1 MTKPHHLLVFSEH
14 LPQPKASAAGR
25 RLNEILVLFSKAGFQ
40 ITHIYSS
47 DIQLFDEVELPL
59 YQQLKLPINNQS
71 VQAKLKALNPSYVL
85 FDRFVME
92 EKWAWRIHDLFPEA
106 VRILDLEDLHCLR
119 KTREFCLKN
128 KVKYS
133 DDILK
138 TQEISKRELAS
149 IVRSDL
155 TLVISKFE
163 YDLLI
168 NTFKIPE
175 KQLFYLP
182 FLTDSSS
189 KTKALTFE
197 ERKDF
202 IWIGG
207 YKHPPNVDAVRYL
220 KSSIWPKIRTELPKA
235 NLHIYGA
242 YAPQLIQDFHN
253 EKEGFLVKSWVDNA
267 QDVIS
272 KARLSLA
279 PLRFGAGLKGKCM
292 EALELGTPVLASDI
306 AIEGFSE
313 LEDWSGAYCA
323 DPEDYAKHAKR
334 LYTSKSAWASAQAK
348 AEDIL
353 ESFSKTH
360 FESRFIE
367 KIKQLESFKPSDFWT
382 QNLIYQSFRQSK
394 YFSKWIEEKEGH

>member
-207 YKHPPNVDAVRYL
+207 YKHPPNVDAVRCL

-235 NLHIYGA
+235 NLH
-242 YAPQLIQDFHN
+242 
-253 EKEGFLVKSWVDNA
+253 
-267 QDVIS
+267 
-272 KARLSLA
+272 
-279 PLRFGAGLKGKCM
+279 
-292 EALELGTPVLASDI
+292 
-306 AIEGFSE
+306 
-313 LEDWSGAYCA
+313 
-323 DPEDYAKHAKR
+323 
-334 LYTSKSAWASAQAK
+334 
-348 AEDIL
+348 
-353 ESFSKTH
+353 
-360 FESRFIE
+360 
-367 KIKQLESFKPSDFWT
+367 
-382 QNLIYQSFRQSK
+382 
-394 YFSKWIEEKEGH
+394 